1 MMLRGAISGFGEVAA
16 QAHLA
21 GWRTRPEV
29 NLVAIHDP
37 LSERRHHAMRL
48 IPNIRVYDDL
58 ELMLDGERLDFVD
71 VASPPAYHAATALT
85 ALAAGAHVLVEKPLC
100 LAAGEFESLRAAA
113 ASRGRV
119 LMCVHN
125 WKYAATYRLAHDL
138 IRDGRLG
145 EIRYVALDRLRT
157 APAGIGLGAS
167 GRWRLGAASG
177 GGILVDHGWHVFYLM
192 RWLMGGLDPTAVA
205 AFASVTQSAPVQQ
218 ESPVERKSL
227 VEDVADLRVIFPADR
242 IASAHLS
249 WRSPVRRTRAM
260 LYGSEAA
267 LEIDGD
273 RVILTARSGKSED
286 LSTTSEADDS
296 YHSAWFAA
304 MAADFERAVLEGVES
319 PTAAEN
325 LAEARAALAL
335 TLGAQESSRYGGGQ
349 VKLA

>member
-1 MMLRGAISGFGEVAA
+1 MLRGAISGFGEVAA

-21 GWRTRPEV
+21 GWRSRPEV
-29 NLVAIHDP
+29 NIVAIHDP
-37 LSERRHHAMRL
+37 VSERRHHAMRL
-48 IPNIRVYDDL
+48 VPNIRVYDDL

-71 VASPPAYHAATALT
+71 VASPPAYHAATARM

-100 LAAGEFESLRAAA
+100 LAADEFESLRAAA

-125 WKYAATYRLAHDL
+125 WKYAATYRLTHDL
-138 IRDGRLG
+138 IRAGRLG
-145 EIRYVALDRLRT
+145 EIRYLALDRLRT
-157 APAGIGLGAS
+157 APAGISVGAS

-192 RWLMGGLDPTAVA
+192 RWLMGGLDPAAVA
-205 AFASVTQSAPVQQ
+205 AFMSVSEAAPV
-218 ESPVERKSL
+218 
-227 VEDVADLRVIFPADR
+227 EDLADLRVIFPGNR

-249 WRSPVRRTRAM
+249 WRSPIRRTRAM

-273 RVILTARSGKSED
+273 RMVLTARSGNSED
-286 LSTTSEADDS
+286 LSVPPEIDDS
-296 YHSAWFAA
+296 YHSAWFAG
-304 MAADFERAVLEGVES
+304 MAADFERAVCEGVEGS
-319 PTAAEN
+319 VESVMAGEN

-335 TLGAQESSRYGGGQ
+335 TLGAQESSRQGGGRI
-349 VKLA
+349 KLV

>member
-29 NLVAIHDP
+29 NIVAIHDP
-37 LSERRHHAMRL
+37 VSERRHHAMRL

-71 VASPPAYHAATALT
+71 VASPPAHHGATARM
-85 ALAAGAHVLVEKPLC
+85 ALEAGVHVLVEKPLC
-100 LAAGEFESLRAAA
+100 LARDEFDSLRDAA
-113 ASRGRV
+113 ASRDRV

-138 IRDGRLG
+138 VAAGRLG
-145 EIRYVALDRLRT
+145 EIRYVALDRLRV
-157 APAGIGLGAS
+157 APAGTGTGTS

-192 RWLMGGLDPTAVA
+192 RWLMGGLDPEAVA
-205 AFASVTQSAPVQQ
+205 AVLSPGQAASV
-218 ESPVERKSL
+218 EE
-227 VEDVADLRVIFPADR
+227 VADLRVIFPGDR

-249 WRSPVRRTRAM
+249 WRAPVRRTRAM
-260 LYGSEAA
+260 LYGTEAA
-267 LEIDGD
+267 LEIEDG
-273 RVILTARSGKSED
+273 RAVLTARSGTSED
-286 LSTTSEADDS
+286 LSPAPEADDS
-296 YHSAWFAA
+296 YHSTWFAG
-304 MAADFERAVLEGVES
+304 MAADFERAICKGARAGVV
-319 PTAAEN
+319 AVEN

-335 TLGAQESSRYGGGQ
+335 TLGAQESGRQAGNLI
-349 VKLA
+349 KLR